1 MRLRRIIREYF
12 TFSKGERIGLTILIV
27 LMIILLIADRL
38 IFYFERPTPADRR
51 QFEELVA
58 SLKEEQTLS
67 AKSDSL
73 FPFDP
78 NTIDEET
85 LASLALPRRIK
96 QNLVKYRSKG
106 GVIREKEDFRKLYGM
121 NDSLYAV
128 LKPFLLIRDSRQV
141 PAAKPASAE
150 KKRDDD
156 EKKVVAARTTNR
168 KPFELKRMEINSAT
182 ADDLCKLDGIGD
194 VLSERIVKYRDLL
207 GGFYSLGQLQEVY
220 GLPSETLMNIAGI
233 LDLDT
238 TALVK
243 ININFARSSEL
254 ARHPYLGWK
263 EVRRIIAYREKHGFI
278 DTPGLLLTDSVL
290 QPSIFDKVAPYLQ
303 TSGN

>member
-1 MRLRRIIREYF
+1 MKLRRIIREYF

-58 SLKEEQTLS
+58 SLKEEQTRR
-67 AKSDSL
+67 ATSDSL

-78 NTIDEET
+78 NTIGEEA

-96 QNLVKYRSKG
+96 QNLLKYRSKG
-106 GVIREKEDFRKLYGM
+106 AVIREKEDFRKLYGM
-121 NDSLYAV
+121 NDSLYAAV
-128 LKPFLLIRDSRQV
+128 KPYLLIRGRQV

-150 KKRDDD
+150 KERDNG
-156 EKKVVAARTTNR
+156 EKKPVADQTSSRE
-168 KPFELKRMEINSAT
+168 PVEPERMEINSAT
-182 ADDLCKLDGIGD
+182 ADDLCRLDGIGD

-220 GLPSETLMNIAGI
+220 GLPPETLMNIAAI

-243 ININFARSSEL
+243 ININFARPSEL
-254 ARHPYLGWK
+254 ARHPYLEWK
-263 EVRRIIAYREKHGFI
+263 DVRRIIAYREKYGFI
-278 DTPGLLLTDSVL
+278 ETPGILLKDSVL